1 MIKFFIF
8 LFSIILC
15 AQQAQAQNNISGIER
30 LIQGGV
36 DLESLGLDNIEK
48 PKLEPQKD
56 TPKTNLIDT
65 ITKVEEK
72 NIPPLENKKEVEEK
86 NIQSLE
92 SKKEV
97 VEKIEKITEKNTI
110 KLPKKIIKKSYKKRP
125 IIKNKSKK
133 IYKKNLKNIDKIEAS
148 TISKEDEIDEDD
160 INDSQEIEAQ
170 TIPETEPKINTKNKS
185 KKSILRAELE
195 RQERIS
201 NNAKKQQEKIALNAK
216 KQEEKLKKFD
226 ELKNFYL
233 SDLIINDN
241 SQDEDFHDEE
251 KIIPKRKELAPF
263 ALEELPPLPI
273 LNRSRTSDNFHIPF
287 VYTPKE
293 YIDVMFSAISMG
305 SVSYFNE
312 AFKYVLNPNIKNEQ
326 GDTILTYA
334 IFLKKYSIISSVLSK
349 GADPNLP
356 NKLGHTPVS
365 IAIEL
370 VDFQAL
376 ELLEKNNADLQYKD
390 AFGRSYLMHA
400 SRVGFLPA
408 VDLLVKNNL
417 YINDMDDDGFTAL
430 SIAYRH
436 RKELVVQYL
445 LKNGAKTWI
454 EKSYNPQKRY
464 FMDELNNRWK

>member
-8 LFSIILC
+8 LISISVC
-15 AQQAQAQNNISGIER
+15 YQQSQAQNNISGIEK
-30 LIQGGV
+30 LIQANV
-36 DLESLGLDNIEK
+36 DVESLGLDNIEK
-48 PKLEPQKD
+48 PTPEPKKD
-56 TPKTNLIDT
+56 IPKSSLIDT

-72 NIPPLENKKEVEEK
+72 NPQDLKIPTEVSREVPIEVALKTQENIKKIAK
-86 NIQSLE
+86 
-92 SKKEV
+92 
-97 VEKIEKITEKNTI
+97 KNTTN
-110 KLPKKIIKKSYKKRP
+110 LPKKSVKKPVKKRQIIKK
-125 IIKNKSKK
+125 KSKK
-133 IYKKNLKNIDKIEAS
+133 ITPTEL
-148 TISKEDEIDEDD
+148 KEDEVDKDNVDD
-160 INDSQEIEAQ
+160 LQEIEDQ
-170 TIPETEPKINTKNKS
+170 NNLENEPKIESPSNTKNKN
-185 KKSILRAELE
+185 KKSILRSELE
-195 RQERIS
+195 RKESI
-201 NNAKKQQEKIALNAK
+201 NLNAKKQQEKIK
-216 KQEEKLKKFD
+216 KFEELKK
-226 ELKNFYL
+226 FYL
-233 SDLIINDN
+233 SDLIANED
-241 SQDEDFHDEE
+241 SAVEDFDNEE

-263 ALEELPPLPI
+263 AIEELPPLPI
-273 LNRSRTSDNFHIPF
+273 LNRTRTPDNFHIPF

-312 AFKYVLNPNIKNEQ
+312 AFKYVLNPNIKNDQ

-334 IFLKKYSIISSVLSK
+334 IFLKKYSVISSVLSK

-376 ELLEKNNADLQYKD
+376 ELLEKNNADLKYKD
-390 AFGRSYLMHA
+390 AFGRNYLMHA

-417 YINDMDDDGFTAL
+417 NINDMDDDGFTAL

-454 EKSYNPQKRY
+454 EKTYNPQKRY
-464 FMDELNNRWK
+464 YIDDLNNRWK

>member
-8 LFSIILC
+8 LISIIVYS
-15 AQQAQAQNNISGIER
+15 QQSQAQDNISGIEK
-30 LIQGGV
+30 LIQANV

-48 PKLEPQKD
+48 PTLEPKQD
-56 TPKTNLIDT
+56 IPKSNLIDT

-72 NIPPLENKKEVEEK
+72 NTQDLKISMEVPREVPREVNIKTKENIKKIAK
-86 NIQSLE
+86 
-92 SKKEV
+92 
-97 VEKIEKITEKNTI
+97 KNTA
-110 KLPKKIIKKSYKKRP
+110 KLPRKSVKKPLKKRQ

-133 IYKKNLKNIDKIEAS
+133 INKKNTPTKL
-148 TISKEDEIDEDD
+148 KEDEIDEDYVD
-160 INDSQEIEAQ
+160 DLQEIEDQ
-170 TIPETEPKINTKNKS
+170 NDLENEPKIESQSNARNKI
-185 KKSILRAELE
+185 KKIILRSELE
-195 RQERIS
+195 RKERVDF
-201 NNAKKQQEKIALNAK
+201 NAKKQQ
-216 KQEEKLKKFD
+216 EKLKKFD

-233 SDLIINDN
+233 SDLIVNKN
-241 SQDEDFHDEE
+241 SSAEDFDNEE

-263 ALEELPPLPI
+263 AIEELPALPI
-273 LNRSRTSDNFHIPF
+273 LNRSRTPDNFHIPF

-305 SVSYFNE
+305 SISYFNE
-312 AFKYVLNPNIKNEQ
+312 AFKYVLNPNIKNDQ

-334 IFLKKYSIISSVLSK
+334 IFLKKYSVISSVLSK

-376 ELLEKNNADLQYKD
+376 ELLEKNNVDLKYKD

-417 YINDMDDDGFTAL
+417 NINDMDDDGFTAL
-430 SIAYRH
+430 SVAYRH

-454 EKSYNPQKRY
+454 EKTYNPQKRY
-464 FMDELNNRWK
+464 YIDELNNRWK

>member
-8 LFSIILC
+8 LISIIVC
-15 AQQAQAQNNISGIER
+15 FEQSQAQNNISGIEK
-30 LIQGGV
+30 LVQTNV

-48 PKLEPQKD
+48 PTPEPKKD
-56 TPKTNLIDT
+56 IPKSNLIDT

-72 NIPPLENKKEVEEK
+72 DNQDLKISIEVATKNKED
-86 NIQSLE
+86 I
-92 SKKEV
+92 KKIA
-97 VEKIEKITEKNTI
+97 KKNTT
-110 KLPKKIIKKSYKKRP
+110 KLPKKSIKKPLKKRK
-125 IIKNKSKK
+125 IVKNKSKK
-133 IYKKNLKNIDKIEAS
+133 INKKNTSTKLKK
-148 TISKEDEIDEDD
+148 DEIDKEDVD
-160 INDSQEIEAQ
+160 DLQEIEDQ
-170 TIPETEPKINTKNKS
+170 NNLENEPKIESKS
-185 KKSILRAELE
+185 KIKKNILRSELE
-195 RQERIS
+195 R
-201 NNAKKQQEKIALNAK
+201 KEKLALNAK
-216 KQEEKLKKFD
+216 EQQEKLKKFE

-233 SDLIINDN
+233 SDLIANED
-241 SQDEDFHDEE
+241 STEEDFDNEE

-263 ALEELPPLPI
+263 AIEELPPLPI
-273 LNRSRTSDNFHIPF
+273 LNRSRTPDNFHIPF

-312 AFKYVLNPNIKNEQ
+312 AFKYVLNPNVKNDQ

-390 AFGRSYLMHA
+390 AFGRTYLMHA

-417 YINDMDDDGFTAL
+417 NINDMDDDGFTAL

-454 EKSYNPQKRY
+454 EKTYNPQKRY
-464 FMDELNNRWK
+464 YIDELNNRWK

>member
-8 LFSIILC
+8 LISIIVC
-15 AQQAQAQNNISGIER
+15 FEQSQAQNNISGIEK
-30 LIQGGV
+30 LVQTNV

-48 PKLEPQKD
+48 PTPEPKKD
-56 TPKTNLIDT
+56 IPKSNLIDT

-72 NIPPLENKKEVEEK
+72 DNQDLKTLEKVVTKSEENIK
-86 NIQSLE
+86 
-92 SKKEV
+92 
-97 VEKIEKITEKNTI
+97 KITKKNTAR
-110 KLPKKIIKKSYKKRP
+110 LPKKSIKKPLKKRK
-125 IIKNKSKK
+125 IVKNKPNKTQAPE
-133 IYKKNLKNIDKIEAS
+133 NLKENEIDNENIDNIR
-148 TISKEDEIDEDD
+148 EIKDPNNLE
-160 INDSQEIEAQ
+160 N
-170 TIPETEPKINTKNKS
+170 EPKIETQTNTKNNI
-185 KKSILRAELE
+185 KKNILRSELE
-195 RQERIS
+195 RKERL
-201 NNAKKQQEKIALNAK
+201 ALNAK
-216 KQEEKLKKFD
+216 EQQEKLKKFE

-233 SDLIINDN
+233 SDLIVN
-241 SQDEDFHDEE
+241 EDSTGESFDDEE

-263 ALEELPPLPI
+263 AIEELPPLPI
-273 LNRSRTSDNFHIPF
+273 LNRTRTPDNFHIPF

-293 YIDVMFSAISMG
+293 YIDVMFSAISIG

-312 AFKYVLNPNIKNEQ
+312 AFKYVLNPNIQNDQ

-334 IFLKKYSIISSVLSK
+334 IFLKKYSVISSVLSK

-376 ELLEKNNADLQYKD
+376 ELLEKNNADLKYKD
-390 AFGRSYLMHA
+390 AFGRTYLMHA

-417 YINDMDDDGFTAL
+417 NINEMDDDGFTAL

-454 EKSYNPQKRY
+454 EKTYNPQKRY
-464 FMDELNNRWK
+464 YMDELNNRWK

>member
-8 LFSIILC
+8 LISIIVC
-15 AQQAQAQNNISGIER
+15 HQQSQAQNNISGIEK
-30 LIQGGV
+30 LVQTNV

-48 PKLEPQKD
+48 PAPEPKKD
-56 TPKTNLIDT
+56 IPKSNLIDT

-72 NIPPLENKKEVEEK
+72 DNQDLKISIEVTTKTEENIKKIAK
-86 NIQSLE
+86 
-92 SKKEV
+92 
-97 VEKIEKITEKNTI
+97 KNTT
-110 KLPKKIIKKSYKKRP
+110 KSPKKSIKKPLKKRK

-133 IYKKNLKNIDKIEAS
+133 INKIKAS
-148 TISKEDEIDEDD
+148 TNLKEDEIDKEDSD
-160 INDSQEIEAQ
+160 DLQEIEDQ
-170 TIPETEPKINTKNKS
+170 NNLENEPKIESESNSKNKI
-185 KKSILRAELE
+185 KKSILRSELE
-195 RQERIS
+195 RKER
-201 NNAKKQQEKIALNAK
+201 IALNAK
-216 KQEEKLKKFD
+216 EQQEKLKKFE

-233 SDLIINDN
+233 SDLIANED
-241 SQDEDFHDEE
+241 SAEEDFDNEE

-263 ALEELPPLPI
+263 AIEELPPLPI
-273 LNRSRTSDNFHIPF
+273 LNRSRTPDNFHIPF

-305 SVSYFNE
+305 SISYFNE
-312 AFKYVLNPNIKNEQ
+312 AFKYVLNPNIKNDQ

-334 IFLKKYSIISSVLSK
+334 IFLKKYSVISSVLSK

-370 VDFQAL
+370 VDFPAL
-376 ELLEKNNADLQYKD
+376 ELLEKNNADLKYKD
-390 AFGRSYLMHA
+390 AFGRTYLMHA

-417 YINDMDDDGFTAL
+417 NINDMDDDGFTAL

-454 EKSYNPQKRY
+454 EKTYNPQKRY
-464 FMDELNNRWK
+464 YIDELNNRWK

>member
-8 LFSIILC
+8 IISIITC
-15 AQQAQAQNNISGIER
+15 NQQLQAQNNISGIEK
-30 LIQGGV
+30 LLKANI

-48 PKLEPQKD
+48 PALEPKKD
-56 TPKTNLIDT
+56 IPKSNLIDT

-72 NIPPLENKKEVEEK
+72 NTQDLKTPEKVVTKSEENIK
-86 NIQSLE
+86 
-92 SKKEV
+92 
-97 VEKIEKITEKNTI
+97 KITKKNTAR
-110 KLPKKIIKKSYKKRP
+110 LPKKSIKKPLKKRK
-125 IIKNKSKK
+125 IVKNKPNKTQAPE
-133 IYKKNLKNIDKIEAS
+133 NLKENEIDNENIDNI
-148 TISKEDEIDEDD
+148 
-160 INDSQEIEAQ
+160 QEIKDPNNLEN
-170 TIPETEPKINTKNKS
+170 EPKIETQTNTKNNI
-185 KKSILRAELE
+185 KKNILRSELE
-195 RQERIS
+195 RKERL
-201 NNAKKQQEKIALNAK
+201 ALNAK
-216 KQEEKLKKFD
+216 EQQEKLKKFE

-233 SDLIINDN
+233 SDLIVN
-241 SQDEDFHDEE
+241 EDSTGESFDDEE

-263 ALEELPPLPI
+263 AIEELPPLPI
-273 LNRSRTSDNFHIPF
+273 LNRTRTPDNFHIPF

-312 AFKYVLNPNIKNEQ
+312 AFKYVLNPNIQNDQ

-334 IFLKKYSIISSVLSK
+334 IFLKKYSVISSVLSK

-376 ELLEKNNADLQYKD
+376 ELLEKNNADLKYKD
-390 AFGRSYLMHA
+390 AFGRTYLMHA

-417 YINDMDDDGFTAL
+417 NINEMDDDGFTAL

-454 EKSYNPQKRY
+454 EKTYNPQKRY
-464 FMDELNNRWK
+464 YMDELNNRWK

>member
-8 LFSIILC
+8 LISIIVC
-15 AQQAQAQNNISGIER
+15 YQQSQAQNNISGIEK
-30 LIQGGV
+30 LVQANV
-36 DLESLGLDNIEK
+36 DIESLGLDNIEK
-48 PKLEPQKD
+48 PTPEPKKD
-56 TPKTNLIDT
+56 TPKSNLIDT

-72 NIPPLENKKEVEEK
+72 NPQDLKIPTEVSKEAPIEVALKTQENIKKIAKK
-86 NIQSLE
+86 NTTNL
-92 SKKEV
+92 SKKSV
-97 VEKIEKITEKNTI
+97 
-110 KLPKKIIKKSYKKRP
+110 KKPVKKRQ

-133 IYKKNLKNIDKIEAS
+133 INKKITPTEL
-148 TISKEDEIDEDD
+148 KEDEVDKDNVDD
-160 INDSQEIEAQ
+160 LQEIED
-170 TIPETEPKINTKNKS
+170 PNNLENEPKIESPSNAKNKI
-185 KKSILRAELE
+185 KKSILRSELE
-195 RQERIS
+195 RKESI
-201 NNAKKQQEKIALNAK
+201 NLNAKKQQEKIK
-216 KQEEKLKKFD
+216 KFEELKK
-226 ELKNFYL
+226 FYL
-233 SDLIINDN
+233 SDLIANED
-241 SQDEDFHDEE
+241 SAVEDFDNEE

-263 ALEELPPLPI
+263 AIEELPPLPI
-273 LNRSRTSDNFHIPF
+273 LNRTRTPDNFHIPF

-305 SVSYFNE
+305 SISYFNE
-312 AFKYVLNPNIKNEQ
+312 AFKYVLNPNIKNDQ

-334 IFLKKYSIISSVLSK
+334 IFMKKYSVISSVLSK

-376 ELLEKNNADLQYKD
+376 ELLEKNNADLKYKD
-390 AFGRSYLMHA
+390 AFGRNYLMHA

-417 YINDMDDDGFTAL
+417 NINDMDDDGFTAL

-454 EKSYNPQKRY
+454 EKTYNPQKRY
-464 FMDELNNRWK
+464 YIDDLNNRWK

>member
-8 LFSIILC
+8 LISIIVC
-15 AQQAQAQNNISGIER
+15 FEQSQAQNNISGIEK
-30 LIQGGV
+30 LVQTNV

-48 PKLEPQKD
+48 PTPEPKKD
-56 TPKTNLIDT
+56 IPKSNLIDT

-72 NIPPLENKKEVEEK
+72 NTQDLKISIEVTTKTKENIKKTAK
-86 NIQSLE
+86 
-92 SKKEV
+92 
-97 VEKIEKITEKNTI
+97 KNTT
-110 KLPKKIIKKSYKKRP
+110 KLPKKSIKKPLKKRK

-133 IYKKNLKNIDKIEAS
+133 INKKNTSTKLKK
-148 TISKEDEIDEDD
+148 DEIDKEDVD
-160 INDSQEIEAQ
+160 DLQEIED
-170 TIPETEPKINTKNKS
+170 PNNLENEPKIESQSNKKNNI
-185 KKSILRAELE
+185 KKSILRSELE
-195 RQERIS
+195 RKER
-201 NNAKKQQEKIALNAK
+201 IALNAK
-216 KQEEKLKKFD
+216 EQQEKLKKFE

-233 SDLIINDN
+233 SDLIANED
-241 SQDEDFHDEE
+241 SAEEDFDNED

-263 ALEELPPLPI
+263 AIEELPPLPI
-273 LNRSRTSDNFHIPF
+273 LNRSRTPDNFHIPF

-312 AFKYVLNPNIKNEQ
+312 AFKYVLNPNVKNDQ

-334 IFLKKYSIISSVLSK
+334 IFLKKYSVISSALSK

-356 NKLGHTPVS
+356 NTLGHTPVS

-376 ELLEKNNADLQYKD
+376 ELLEKNNADLKYKD
-390 AFGRSYLMHA
+390 AFGRTYLMHA

-417 YINDMDDDGFTAL
+417 NINDMDDDGFTAL

-454 EKSYNPQKRY
+454 EKTYNPQKRY
-464 FMDELNNRWK
+464 YIDELNNRWK